1 MKQRFK
7 KFGLIILALLLG
19 SGIVYSQSVFTVTAK
34 CIKKTNGTVLTP
46 EMLILVTTLQ
56 HTSDHFYNGVKE
68 IKEKPTKKK
77 SIYRCSKCGA
87 TKTSFDKPAATKC
100 PKGSSSSPKHNWIK
114 TFTPSQ

>member
-7 KFGLIILALLLG
+7 KFGLIILALLLSG
-19 SGIVYSQSVFTVTAK
+19 GIVYSQSVFTVT
-34 CIKKTNGTVLTP
+34 
-46 EMLILVTTLQ
+46 TLQ
-56 HTSDHFYNGVKE
+56 YTSDPFYNGAKE